1 LDDAKAAT
9 VDEAPVKQAADAAA
23 IAGISHRKKERKNEK
38 KFQPNEKISEKNEAT
53 TEEELLV
60 NREKVQLRSTLLR
73 TVEKQRQNCKK
84 TRAASERASKPSK
97 A

>member
-38 KFQPNEKISEKNEAT
+38 KFQPNEKISE
-53 TEEELLV
+53 
-60 NREKVQLRSTLLR
+60 
-73 TVEKQRQNCKK
+73 
-84 TRAASERASKPSK
+84 
-97 A
+97 

>member
-38 KFQPNEKISEKNEAT
+38 KFNQMKKYQKKMKQQQKKSCLSTEKRFN
-53 TEEELLV
+53 
-60 NREKVQLRSTLLR
+60 
-73 TVEKQRQNCKK
+73 
-84 TRAASERASKPSK
+84 
-97 A
+97 